1 MAERPQGDPPTDSL
15 TTLAEAEHDA
25 ALRRFEALR
34 PHLQDGVALTEVATA
49 ANVPVRFCRS
59 GLSPNRAHGAGR
71 VTHTKQ
77 SPEFPGRFTRWKWCG
92 GGVGLR
98 V

>member
-59 GLSPNRAHGAGR
+59 GLPSRRWSATSFASTCSRA
-71 VTHTKQ
+71 
-77 SPEFPGRFTRWKWCG
+77 
-92 GGVGLR
+92 
-98 V
+98 